1 MLYIP
6 QAARDK
12 LNHMIN
18 TQFACIV
25 SQSSTDFGRT
35 NLVEMDL
42 PTTGLPVA
50 PKPYTLPL
58 KYKSFIDE
66 EIKLLEDAGCI
77 SKSIRNLASPICI
90 VKKKPEP
97 SQPNKLQLRM

>member
-1 MLYIP
+1 MLQDADIP

-18 TQFACIV
+18 TQFACIILK
-25 SQSSTDFGRT
+25 SSADFGRT

-50 PKPYTLPL
+50 LKPYTIP
-58 KYKSFIDE
+58 
-66 EIKLLEDAGCI
+66 
-77 SKSIRNLASPICI
+77 
-90 VKKKPEP
+90 
-97 SQPNKLQLRM
+97 